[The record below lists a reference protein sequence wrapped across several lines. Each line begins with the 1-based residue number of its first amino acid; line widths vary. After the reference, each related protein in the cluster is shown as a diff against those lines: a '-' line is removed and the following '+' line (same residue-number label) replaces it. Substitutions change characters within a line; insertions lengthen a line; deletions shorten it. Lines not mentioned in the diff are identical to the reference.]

1 MKKLK
6 LLTLIPCMCLSA
18 CSKNTIY
25 GEYEFR
31 LGKTDGSHL
40 GLSVELTDEAND
52 KHEDMSNLVLRAD
65 LGSDFSIEK
74 MVEEYSEEY
83 PFIKELL
90 EPFIN
95 VLPEE
100 RAIKGYYHVTDI
112 QNEKYGYRVKI
123 GSDDLTELFKKVFPE
138 IPDIGEDIS
147 VLTTPEMIEM
157 IACAYIGKNQFTI
170 QIPVSTEDVQQQL
183 AWYGYL
189 IDFEGASLLTRL
201 DENKLPGPKGEERF
215 GVHPAVI
222 KDEKGSVVSREAD
235 IMNEKFEF
243 EFSHT
248 YLYQENPEDPLVRVP
263 VGSFVTR
270 LREDTNQKYLLF
282 QPFDEKMSL
291 LNIEGY
297 FSAYDSNVVKFSV
310 ANPSQIV
317 AVTHNNK
324 SGNEEG
330 FIDADGNEFLYKDI
344 LKKPFEFRDFHDVKI
359 GLTKI

>member
-31 LGKTDGSHL
+31 LGKTDGSHF
-40 GLSVELTDEAND
+40 GLSVELKNEANEA
-52 KHEDMSNLVLRAD
+52 HEGASNLVMRAD
-65 LGSDFSIEK
+65 LGSDFSLEK
-74 MVEEYSEEY
+74 IVEQYTEEY

-90 EPFIN
+90 EPFLN
-95 VLPEE
+95 ALPED
-100 RAIKGYYHVTDI
+100 RSINGYYQVTEI
-112 QNEKYGYRVKI
+112 QNAKYGYRVKV
-123 GSDDLTELFKKVFPE
+123 GSDKIVELIQDAFPE
-138 IPDIGEDIS
+138 IPDIGQAVSD
-147 VLTTPEMIEM
+147 LFTPEMIEM
-157 IACAYIGKNQFTI
+157 VACAYIGKNQFTL
-170 QIPVSTEDVQQQL
+170 QIPVSTMDVRQQL

-189 IDFEGASLLTRL
+189 IDLEGASLLTQL
-201 DENKLPGPKGEERF
+201 DSEKLPGPKGEERI
-215 GVHPAVI
+215 GVHP
-222 KDEKGSVVSREAD
+222 SVVKDDKGNVISREAD
-235 IMNEKFEF
+235 EMNEKFEF

-248 YLYQENPEDPLVRVP
+248 YLYQEDPDDPFLRIP

-270 LREDTNQKYLLF
+270 VTEDSNQKYLLF
-282 QPFDEKMSL
+282 KPFDGKMSL

-297 FSAYDSNVVKFSV
+297 FSQVGGELVKFSV

-317 AVTHNNK
+317 TVTHNGK
-324 SGNEEG
+324 SGDEEG
-330 FIDADGNEFLYKDI
+330 FIDANGTEFTYKEI